1 MRHHSAGA
9 PALLTPPQRA
19 DNLVINTMN
28 RRSQVIVKEA
38 LSTEADDDVAICE
51 WARIGIG
58 IPLTFSRRRSPR
70 PTSALVRIT
79 DSTRTS
85 S

>member
-9 PALLTPPQRA
+9 PALLMPLQRA
-19 DNLVINTMN
+19 DNLLDNTMN
-28 RRSQVIVKEA
+28 RRSQVLVKEA
-38 LSTEADDDVAICE
+38 RSTEADDDVVIGE
-51 WARIGIG
+51 WAIGVG
-58 IPLTFSRRRSPR
+58 IPLTRRRS

>member
-28 RRSQVIVKEA
+28 RRNQVIVKEA
-38 LSTEADDDVAICE
+38 RSTEAGDDAAIGE
-51 WARIGIG
+51 WARSG
-58 IPLTFSRRRSPR
+58 LASR
-70 PTSALVRIT
+70 
-79 DSTRTS
+79 
-85 S
+85 

>member
-9 PALLTPPQRA
+9 PALLTPLQRA
-19 DNLVINTMN
+19 DNLLDNTMN
-28 RRSQVIVKEA
+28 RRSQVLVKEA
-38 LSTEADDDVAICE
+38 RSTEADDDVAIGE
-51 WARIGIG
+51 WAIGVG
-58 IPLTFSRRRSPR
+58 IPLTFLRRRSPR

>member
-9 PALLTPPQRA
+9 PALLTPLQRA
-19 DNLVINTMN
+19 DNLVDNTMN

-38 LSTEADDDVAICE
+38 RSTEADDYAAIGE
-51 WARIGIG
+51 WAIGDG
-58 IPLTFSRRRSPR
+58 IPLTFLRRRSPR